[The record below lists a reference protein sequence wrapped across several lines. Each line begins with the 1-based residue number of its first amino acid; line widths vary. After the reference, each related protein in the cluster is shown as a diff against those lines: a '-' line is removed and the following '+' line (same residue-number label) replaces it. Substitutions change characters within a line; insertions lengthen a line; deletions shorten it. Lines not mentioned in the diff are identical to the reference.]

1 MEPSAVTSLQEGFQD
16 LYVLNW
22 PIDVPAEDASAG
34 LCQVIMKRPGGLLLG
49 VPPGLVPPEA
59 LQGAATQG
67 EDALLG
73 PHKVLAVPAVIVAEG
88 GDVVPDEDMDVQ
100 VVDVSMEVVLSL
112 RLFSP
117 EADEEEPMIT
127 FGLDKS
133 VLPNPAI
140 LLSFAKEW
148 MQVTGQG
155 KTVFYSAEEGPEG
168 PEAPF
173 PKVAKAKQKAKP
185 GEKAKKPSPQQV
197 AEQIQH
203 IASVLP
209 AITDTLASRQEEQR
223 RIKYVVEGQSL
234 SPPPRPTQA
243 PVSMSMQAFANLMQQ
258 PPKTRGVEHLPHPP
272 PRPHRMQLDSPL
284 DAQGQAEENPPCGGE
299 LKSGVG
305 SSGTEPGPYK
315 SGEPVVIRRSTF
327 GCTINRGFDV
337 IKRSPRQGE
346 AAEGIGRPEERVLPD
361 SHAECLQ
368 EVEPASRAPSSL
380 REIAA
385 SDFSMLTYL
394 ERFGGYGGAKDMGV
408 MQYALSFIL
417 DCAIRE
423 DLVGAQE
430 YAAFLAVGLEQ
441 AAQDQGKWDLAF
453 QLMLLEDPPSQM
465 WSYRGGVSHR
475 REGHGPLRPY
485 ARRDGLQWLWRI
497 REKSILYKTS
507 DWSLERGPRLR
518 RRRAR
523 AQPEAKEDEVPES
536 KRRRRRRNTAS
547 RRCSHLSSVCP
558 PQGQLGCPSPSSSMS
573 ERAIGAAYSGRG
585 LPAAPAGP
593 ECGRNAGVGSAT

>member
-1 MEPSAVTSLQEGFQD
+1 MTSLQEGFQD

-49 VPPGLVPPEA
+49 VPPGLIPPEA

-100 VVDVSMEVVLSL
+100 VVDVSMEVVQSL

-133 VLPNPAI
+133 VLPNPAS

-148 MQVTGQG
+148 IQVTGQG
-155 KTVFYSAEEGPEG
+155 KTVFYSAEEGLEG

-209 AITDTLASRQEEQR
+209 AITDTLASIQEEQR

-284 DAQGQAEENPPCGGE
+284 DAQGQAEENPPVE
-299 LKSGVG
+299 ESSSLALAVLEQSRALTSLVSQL
-305 SSGTEPGPYK
+305 SSGDPLLDVQSTGASTSSKGAQGRERLQRELADRK
-315 SGEPVVIRRSTF
+315 SEFCLTVMQNAYRRL
-327 GCTINRGFDV
+327 
-337 IKRSPRQGE
+337 K
-346 AAEGIGRPEERVLPD
+346 
-361 SHAECLQ
+361 
-368 EVEPASRAPSSL
+368 PASRAPSSL

-423 DLVGAQE
+423 DLVGVQE
-430 YAAFLAVGLEQ
+430 YAALLAVGLEQ
-441 AAQDQGKWDLAF
+441 AAQDQGRWDLAF

-507 DWSLERGPRLR
+507 DWNLERGPRLR
-518 RRRAR
+518 RRRAQQGPGPTRSQRGRSSRKQKEEETEEHSQQKMQPPKLRVPTSGSAGMSLTEFFYVR
-523 AQPEAKEDEVPES
+523 ACHWRCLQREG
-536 KRRRRRRNTAS
+536 TTS
-547 RRCSHLSSVCP
+547 RPCW
-558 PQGQLGCPSPSSSMS
+558 
-573 ERAIGAAYSGRG
+573 
-585 LPAAPAGP
+585 
-593 ECGRNAGVGSAT
+593 AGVWWECRCWECYL

>member
-1 MEPSAVTSLQEGFQD
+1 MTSLQEGFQD

-34 LCQVIMKRPGGLLLG
+34 LCHVIMKRPGGLLLG
-49 VPPGLVPPEA
+49 VPPGLIPPEA
-59 LQGAATQG
+59 LQGAAAQG

-100 VVDVSMEVVLSL
+100 VVDVSMEVVQSL

-148 MQVTGQG
+148 IQVTGQG

-173 PKVAKAKQKAKP
+173 PKVAKAKQKAKA
-185 GEKAKKPSPQQV
+185 GEKANKPSPQQV

-209 AITDTLASRQEEQR
+209 AITDTLASIQEKQR

-284 DAQGQAEENPPCGGE
+284 DAQGQAEENPPVE
-299 LKSGVG
+299 ESSSLALAVLEQSRALTSLVSQL
-305 SSGTEPGPYK
+305 SSGDPLLDVQSTGASTSSKGAQGRERLQKELADRK
-315 SGEPVVIRRSTF
+315 SEFCLTVMQNAYRRL
-327 GCTINRGFDV
+327 
-337 IKRSPRQGE
+337 K
-346 AAEGIGRPEERVLPD
+346 
-361 SHAECLQ
+361 
-368 EVEPASRAPSSL
+368 PASRAPSSL

-423 DLVGAQE
+423 DLVGVQE
-430 YAAFLAVGLEQ
+430 YAALLAVGLEQ
-441 AAQDQGKWDLAF
+441 AAQDQGRWDLAF

-465 WSYRGGVSHR
+465 WSYRGGGVPQT
-475 REGHGPLRPY
+475 G
-485 ARRDGLQWLWRI
+485 
-497 REKSILYKTS
+497 
-507 DWSLERGPRLR
+507 
-518 RRRAR
+518 RAR
-523 AQPEAKEDEVPES
+523 AFAP
-536 KRRRRRRNTAS
+536 
-547 RRCSHLSSVCP
+547 LCP
-558 PQGQLGCPSPSSSMS
+558 QRWATVAL
-573 ERAIGAAYSGRG
+573 AYSREIDFIQNKRLELGKRP
-585 LPAAPAGP
+585 PAPSAQGSPGPGPNPKPKRTKFPKAKGGGDGGTQPA
-593 ECGRNAGVGSAT
+593 EDAAT